1 MQDWDNL
8 RIFLAVARSGQFL
21 AAGRRLKLDHATV
34 ARRIAALE
42 AEAQVQLFQRRTT
55 GALLTSAGEN
65 LLSYAEAIEAKVTSA
80 TAELSNKEAT
90 VAGTIRVAAPDGF
103 VSYFLVPRLAAFVR
117 LYPDAIVQIVPLE
130 RSFSLARREAD
141 IAITIDRPKQGRLT
155 VKKLTD
161 YRVSLYASR
170 DHLRSFGPIRTE
182 ADLSDRTLVTFVDD
196 LVYSSSLDYAQPL
209 IQAARNRF
217 ECVSVVAQIEA
228 VRAGIGAGV
237 IHDYAARQFSDLVRV
252 LPAFVAERAYWIVT
266 HKTQRSLRRVAA
278 TYAFIE
284 EEVRKT
290 GSPFFKRSTSAKV
303 SADK

>member
-8 RIFLAVARSGQFL
+8 RVFLAVARSGQFS

-42 AEAQVQLFQRRTT
+42 ADSKAQLFQRRTT
-55 GALLTSAGEN
+55 GAVLTSAGES
-65 LLSYAEAIEAKVTSA
+65 LLAHAEAIEANILNA
-80 TAELSNKEAT
+80 TAELANTEAA
-90 VAGTIRVAAPDGF
+90 VAGPVRIAAPEGF

-117 LYPDAIVQIVPLE
+117 LYPDAILQLVPLV

-141 IAITIDRPKQGRLT
+141 IAITIDRPKEGRLT

-170 DHLRSFGPIRTE
+170 RHLETVGPIRHE
-182 ADLSDRTLVTFVDD
+182 ADLADRTLVTFVDD

-209 IQAARNRF
+209 VHAARNRF

-228 VRAGIGAGV
+228 IRAGIGAGI
-237 IHDYAARQFSDLVRV
+237 IHDYAAQQFDDLVRV
-252 LPAFVAERAYWIVT
+252 LPSFSAERTYWIVT
-266 HKTQRSLRRVAA
+266 HKSQRSLRRVAA
-278 TYAFIE
+278 TYAFVE
-284 EEVRKT
+284 NEVRKA
-290 GSPFFKRSTSAKV
+290 GSLFFKRTSSPRA
-303 SADK
+303 

>member
-8 RIFLAVARSGQFL
+8 RVFLAVARSGQFS

-42 AEAQVQLFQRRTT
+42 AEAKAQLFQRRTT
-55 GALLTSAGEN
+55 GAVLTSAGES
-65 LLSYAEAIEAKVTSA
+65 LLAHAEAIEANILNA
-80 TAELSNKEAT
+80 TAELANAEAA
-90 VAGTIRVAAPDGF
+90 VAGPVRIAAPEGF

-117 LYPDAIVQIVPLE
+117 LYPEATLQLVPLV

-141 IAITIDRPKQGRLT
+141 IAITIDRPNEGRLT

-170 DHLRSFGPIRTE
+170 RHLETVGPIGCE
-182 ADLSDRTLVTFVDD
+182 ADLADRTLVTFVDD

-209 IQAARNRF
+209 VHATRNRF
-217 ECVSVVAQIEA
+217 ECVSVMAQIEA
-228 VRAGIGAGV
+228 IRSGIGAGV
-237 IHDYAARQFSDLVRV
+237 IHDYAAQQFPDLVRV
-252 LPAFVAERAYWIVT
+252 LPSFSDERSYWIVA
-266 HKTQRSLRRVAA
+266 HKSQRSLRRVAA

-284 EEVRKT
+284 DEIRKA
-290 GSPFFKRSTSAKV
+290 GSLFFK
-303 SADK
+303 